1 MKRNRL
7 LFLLVLLMTAATG
20 AWAQTVTY
28 PKYLVID
35 VATGN
40 HRYTDDGPDLTN
52 DLCRKGELW
61 LRYIP
66 AGTFLMGS
74 ATTEPGSNGC
84 ENQHWVKLTQPF
96 YIGVFE
102 CT

>member
-35 VATGN
+35 VATGS

-52 DLCRKGELW
+52 
-61 LRYIP
+61 
-66 AGTFLMGS
+66 
-74 ATTEPGSNGC
+74 
-84 ENQHWVKLTQPF
+84 V
-96 YIGVFE
+96 
-102 CT
+102 

>member
-1 MKRNRL
+1 MKKMIL
-7 LFLLVLLMTAATG
+7 SLLVLLMTAATG

-35 VATGN
+35 VATGS

-66 AGTFLMGS
+66 AGTFKMGS
-74 ATTEPGSNGC
+74 PDDEPDYNDC